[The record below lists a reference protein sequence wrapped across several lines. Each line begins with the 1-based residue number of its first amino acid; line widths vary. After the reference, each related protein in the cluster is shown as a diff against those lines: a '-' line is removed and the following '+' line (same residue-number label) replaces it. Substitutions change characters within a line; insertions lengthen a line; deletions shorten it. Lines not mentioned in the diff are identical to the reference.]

1 MKKTEGFHEEQA
13 GELKK
18 AADASVEAQKDGEIK
33 DEDAQNVAGG
43 APFFG
48 CDPDNKE
55 RVLPVV

>member
-1 MKKTEGFHEEQA
+1 MKKTERFHEEQA
-13 GELKK
+13 GELRK

-43 APFFG
+43 APFSG
-48 CDPDNKE
+48 RDPDSKE